1 MQEVTVKWKNK
12 NPFVDFE
19 FMYLKSEAKLSET
32 TPFDEIEHF
41 AIEATPE
48 GYGLQKIIIN
58 GEETNY
64 I

>member
-1 MQEVTVKWKNK
+1 MQQVTVKWKNK

-19 FMYLKSEAKLSET
+19 VMYLKSEATLPASTE
-32 TPFDEIEHF
+32 FDEIENF

-48 GYGLQKIIIN
+48 GYGLHKIIIN
-58 GEETNY
+58 GIETDY